1 MVPTKRGSKKKGQ
14 WAINKEVTG
23 EYTMDTPKCSVKRT
37 TRICHPASVPF
48 VIAISCINTYSTP
61 FCLFKSYPSFK
72 AWLSLDSQN
81 FQLRE
86 SKGEKC

>member
-37 TRICHPASVPF
+37 SRSMPRALKQT
-48 VIAISCINTYSTP
+48 
-61 FCLFKSYPSFK
+61 
-72 AWLSLDSQN
+72 Q
-81 FQLRE
+81 
-86 SKGEKC
+86 